1 MWVMFLF
8 TDSGLCFVSE
18 LEYCRGGV
26 MFCLLTVCHTLFQS
40 IVEEVPCF
48 CLLTCGLCFVSEC
61 RRGSAMLC
69 LLTVCHVLFQ
79 SVVEE
84 EPCFVY

>member
-1 MWVMFLF
+1 MF
-8 TDSGLCFVSE
+8 TNSVSYFVS
-18 LEYCRGGV
+18 EYCRGGA

-48 CLLTCGLCFVSEC
+48 CLLTCALCFVSEC